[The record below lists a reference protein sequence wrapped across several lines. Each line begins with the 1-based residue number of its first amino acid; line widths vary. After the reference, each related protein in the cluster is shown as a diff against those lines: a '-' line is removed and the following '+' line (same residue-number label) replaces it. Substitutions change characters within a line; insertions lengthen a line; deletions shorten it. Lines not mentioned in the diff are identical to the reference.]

1 MLDNSELLQKFKA
14 FKTRSTAGFSS
25 LNERIKNERKF
36 VSGEQWSKNDDK
48 YFSRTRNRITLNV
61 IGNQCHSVSNQYAAF
76 PYTWFTNDET
86 IDKEVDKFFATDA
99 NSFAVDD
106 ALLDQVSHGRGVL
119 ALGSDSDAD
128 GKEVP
133 VLYSITDPDRVLLDP
148 DSVDLDGSDAMEG
161 ALIDYRSREWVRV
174 HMGEEYVPG
183 KREKMICATASCATL
198 VPIITYYWL
207 DTDGCHV
214 TTFVNEKEVTQT
226 DEDGNEVSGAYL
238 LPIHRIPIFP
248 VWGERT
254 WEGDKETYTGLI
266 SKSETVQRIVNY
278 AMTQLCER
286 LALSPKP
293 MWKGYVESFKDLD
306 KYYKRA
312 GTGENTII
320 PGQRL
325 ADDNRTQL
333 PLPERVDNTV
343 QFADVQ
349 GIVQGTLGMM
359 TSITGV
365 DSKGLADAESDIT
378 ATAVMY
384 TAKVFQNNVRHF
396 FSHLRTTFKS
406 IGDCVMVLLGH
417 PGVHV
422 DVTQGPDAFAE
433 NQIARQELTALLAI
447 AEPNQKRFIMNA
459 ILKTHP
465 DNDVLAQLYGD
476 LNSMQAPTAMEEQA
490 MQTIE
495 TMKKAIEGKDAEIMQ
510 LTAQVEQLQRQQENQ
525 DKSYTFDLKK
535 MELQHRFEMEKL
547 VLQAQLSQGKDTAD
561 TAKAMAEADKAQLD
575 AEKAAT
581 ELDKE
586 KAEAAIVTTEAVNNM
601 FSGV

>member
-1 MLDNSELLQKFKA
+1 MLENSEILNKFKA
-14 FKTRSTAGFSS
+14 FKSRSTEGFSS
-25 LNERIKNERKF
+25 LNERIKQERKF
-36 VSGEQWSKNDDK
+36 VSGDQWSKNDDK

-61 IGNQCHSVSNQYAAF
+61 IGNQCHSVANQYAAF
-76 PYTWFTNDET
+76 PYTWFTNNEN
-86 IDKEVDKFFATDA
+86 IDKEVDQFFSTDA
-99 NSFAVDD
+99 NQFAVDE
-106 ALLDQVSHGRGVL
+106 ALLDQVSHGRGVM
-119 ALGSDSDAD
+119 ALGSDTDAD

-183 KREKMICATASCATL
+183 KREKMICASASCSAL
-198 VPIITYYWL
+198 IPIITYYWL

-214 TTFVNEKEVTQT
+214 TTFVNEKEVTKQ
-226 DEDGNEVSGAYL
+226 DGDGNEVSSAYV
-238 LPIHRIPIFP
+238 LPLHRIPIFP

-254 WEGDKETYTGLI
+254 WEDNKETYTGLI
-266 SKSETVQRIVNY
+266 SKSEAVQRIVNY

-293 MWKGYVESFKDLD
+293 MWKGYIESFKDLD

-325 ADDNRTQL
+325 ANDNTTQL

-365 DSKGLADAESDIT
+365 DSKGLADTESDVT

-384 TAKVFQNNVRHF
+384 TAKVFQNNIRHF

-406 IGDCVMVLLGH
+406 IGDCVMVLLGY
-417 PGVHV
+417 PDVHV
-422 DVTQGPDAFAE
+422 EVTQGPDAYAE
-433 NQIARQELTALLAI
+433 NQVARQELSALMGV
-447 AEPNQKRFIMNA
+447 AEPNQKRAIINA

-465 DNDVLAQLYGD
+465 DNGVLAQLYGD
-476 LNSMQAPTAMEEQA
+476 LNAMPAPTPMEEQA

-510 LTAQVEQLQRQQENQ
+510 LTAQSETLTRQQQNQ
-525 DKSYTFDLKK
+525 DKSYVFELKK

-547 VLQAQLSQGKDTAD
+547 ALQAQISNTPAD
-561 TAKAMAEADKAQLD
+561 VAKAAAEVDKARLD
-575 AEKAAT
+575 AEKSAV
-581 ELDKE
+581 ELDKAKTE
-586 KAEAAIVTTEAVNNM
+586 VVSKRAEIVNNM
-601 FSGV
+601 FNPEF

>member
-1 MLDNSELLQKFKA
+1 MIENSEILNKFKA
-14 FKTRSTAGFSS
+14 FKSRSTEGFSS
-25 LNERIKNERKF
+25 LNERIKQERKF
-36 VSGEQWSKNDDK
+36 VSGDQWSKNDDK

-61 IGNQCHSVSNQYAAF
+61 IGNQCHSVANQYAAF
-76 PYTWFTNDET
+76 PYTWFTNNEN
-86 IDKEVDKFFATDA
+86 IDKEVDQFFATDA
-99 NSFAVDD
+99 NQFAVDE
-106 ALLDQVSHGRGVL
+106 ALLDQVSHGRGVM
-119 ALGSDSDAD
+119 ALGSDTDPN

-183 KREKMICATASCATL
+183 KREKMICASASCSTL
-198 VPIITYYWL
+198 IPIITYYWL

-214 TTFVNEKEVTQT
+214 TTFVNEKEVTKQ
-226 DEDGNEVSGAYL
+226 DEDGNEVSATYV
-238 LPIHRIPIFP
+238 LPLHRIPIFP

-254 WEGDKETYTGLI
+254 WEDNKETYTGLI
-266 SKSETVQRIVNY
+266 SKSEAVQRIVNY

-293 MWKGYVESFKDLD
+293 MWKGYIESFKDLD

-325 ADDNRTQL
+325 ANDNTTQL

-365 DSKGLADAESDIT
+365 DSKGLADTESDVT

-384 TAKVFQNNVRHF
+384 TAKVFQNNIRHF

-417 PGVHV
+417 PDVHV
-422 DVTQGPDAFAE
+422 EVTQGPDAYAE
-433 NQIARQELTALLAI
+433 NQVARQELAALMGV
-447 AEPNQKRFIMNA
+447 AEPNQKRAIINA

-465 DNDVLAQLYGD
+465 DNDILAQLYGD
-476 LNSMQAPTAMEEQA
+476 LNAMQAPTPMEAQAME
-490 MQTIE
+490 TIE

-510 LTAQVEQLQRQQENQ
+510 LTAQVETLTKQRENQ
-525 DKSYTFDLKK
+525 DKSYVFELKK

-547 VLQAQLSQGKDTAD
+547 ALQAQISNTPAD
-561 TAKAMAEADKAQLD
+561 VAKAAAEADKARLD
-575 AEKAAT
+575 AEKSAV
-581 ELDKE
+581 ELDKA
-586 KAEAAIVTTEAVNNM
+586 KTEAVSKQAEIVNNM
-601 FSGV
+601 FNPEF